1 MIWNTDLIPIFTLQF
16 LCTSSLQYLLISS
29 LFLEVQ
35 LSSNSIKYPLFITP
49 TVSMVLHSSICEW
62 RVQRKAIVGH
72 IHELPDGFLRRV
84 GCRLVMTLRI
94 LNGEGPF
101 NESMNG
107 WSIGVRIY
115 PDGSKTR
122 WSNRRAKVSTKTF
135 LDEKSP
141 ISCPL
146 LRCSSR

>member
-1 MIWNTDLIPIFTLQF
+1 MGNMQRHVGPA
-16 LCTSSLQYLLISS
+16 Y
-29 LFLEVQ
+29 
-35 LSSNSIKYPLFITP
+35 P

-62 RVQRKAIVGH
+62 RVQCKAIVGH

-122 WSNRRAKVSTKTF
+122 
-135 LDEKSP
+135 
-141 ISCPL
+141 
-146 LRCSSR
+146 